1 MQFKSIE
8 NSFEDERGLIRDV
21 ISHEPID
28 AVTVIVSKKGAVRGN
43 HYHKDTYQW
52 VYLLSG
58 KVNYVS
64 KAEGEES
71 KTTVLVPGDLIL
83 SEPYEAHAI
92 EAVEDSEMIVLTRGP
107 RGGKEYETDT
117 FRLDSPLIS

>member
-1 MQFKSIE
+1 MQFKSIT
-8 NSFEDERGLIRDV
+8 NNFEDDRGLIRDV
-21 ISHEPID
+21 LSHEPID

-58 KVNYVS
+58 KLDYVS
-64 KAEGEES
+64 RAEGEKS
-71 KTTVLVPGDLIL
+71 KVTALVPGDLIL

-92 EAVEDSEMIVLTRGP
+92 VALEDSEMVVLTRGP
-107 RGGKEYETDT
+107 RGGKEYESDT
-117 FRLDSPLIS
+117 FRLDSPLIP